1 MYIQVFP
8 IDLEIFIAWSS
19 YSTSSD
25 GGGGDCNVQS
35 SSSQQQQQQY
45 LFDACKTPVGLFMQA
60 KSYASSSSQK
70 QPQKQ
75 GQGISSYGSTQA
87 NVASQ
92 ANLKEASVPA
102 SSSSSAPERQSLE
115 AIKSLFPDYGDLFL
129 IACLQVFDGSVDR
142 TIDALLSENLP
153 PSLSTMDRTIK
164 KAWLGKGGGG
174 ESVAISQGT
183 QGRSNETVYHLTEDK
198 NAKES
203 VREQVRAE
211 RRQWEQDMALIARE
225 YDDDYDDQYDEA
237 LAYKPSVAS
246 TGIVEGNCDIDTS
259 YPLMSNG
266 DKADTTSGASVS
278 KTTASSRPSSQGVSK
293 EEPSH
298 KKLTD
303 ARGGSRQE
311 SSINIHQQMAEM
323 KRLNQITRED
333 EREVQFWKDMR
344 NDNHKV
350 PVGQT
355 HTQGGDDRSLATPMA
370 KPVST
375 QSTSKSQ
382 RPSDKQPPSSSQ
394 RAHTD
399 QAQSH
404 GRTKADALH
413 RKEPSATTSATPF
426 TSAKPREPQ
435 QPSAKAVNGATS
447 ATNTTDSDTST
458 PPPTPAPQQP
468 QPQPH
473 KRDNKK
479 FDRHHQRDRAAR
491 KMI

>member
-1 MYIQVFP
+1 MQTMSG
-8 IDLEIFIAWSS
+8 SS
-19 YSTSSD
+19 R
-25 GGGGDCNVQS
+25 
-35 SSSQQQQQQY
+35 SSQ
-45 LFDACKTPVGLFMQA
+45 
-60 KSYASSSSQK
+60 SQLL
-70 QPQKQ
+70 KQ
-75 GQGISSYGSTQA
+75 GQGMSSNGSTR
-87 NVASQ
+87 ASGAARSNQ
-92 ANLKEASVPA
+92 KEASIPA

-211 RRQWEQDMALIARE
+211 RRQWEQDMALIERE

-237 LAYKPSVAS
+237 LAYKPSVAFS
-246 TGIVEGNCDIDTS
+246 GVVEGNGDLDTS
-259 YPLMSNG
+259 YPTMSNC
-266 DKADTTSGASVS
+266 DKADTTSGSSVS
-278 KTTASSRPSSQGVSK
+278 KTSTSSRPSSQGVSK
-293 EEPSH
+293 EKPSH
-298 KKLTD
+298 KKTTD
-303 ARGGSRQE
+303 TRGGSRQE
-311 SSINIHQQMAEM
+311 SSIDIHQQMAEM

-355 HTQGGDDRSLATPMA
+355 QGGDDRSVATPTA
-370 KPVST
+370 RPVSI
-375 QSTSKSQ
+375 QSSTSKSQ
-382 RPSDKQPPSSSQ
+382 RPSDNQPSSSSQ
-394 RAHTD
+394 RVNTD

-404 GRTKADALH
+404 GITKADSLH
-413 RKEPSATTSATPF
+413 RKEPSTTSTSSATPF
-426 TSAKPREPQ
+426 SSGKPRESQ
-435 QPSAKAVNGATS
+435 SKVVN
-447 ATNTTDSDTST
+447 DTSSAPSGAPDSSGT
-458 PPPTPAPQQP
+458 LPPPLPPA
-468 QPQPH
+468 PH

>member
-413 RKEPSATTSATPF
+413 RKEPSTTSTSSATPF
-426 TSAKPREPQ
+426 SSGKPHESQLNAKV
-435 QPSAKAVNGATS
+435 VN
-447 ATNTTDSDTST
+447 DTSSAPSGAPDSSGT
-458 PPPTPAPQQP
+458 LPPPLPPA
-468 QPQPH
+468 PH

>member
-1 MYIQVFP
+1 
-8 IDLEIFIAWSS
+8 
-19 YSTSSD
+19 
-25 GGGGDCNVQS
+25 
-35 SSSQQQQQQY
+35 
-45 LFDACKTPVGLFMQA
+45 MQA
-60 KSYASSSSQK
+60 KASGSRNSQS
-70 QPQKQ
+70 QRQKQ
-75 GQGISSYGSTQA
+75 GQGMSTNGSAQA
-87 NVASQ
+87 SIASQ

-102 SSSSSAPERQSLE
+102 LSSSSAPERQSLE

-153 PSLSTMDRTIK
+153 PSLLTMDRTIK
-164 KAWLGKGGGG
+164 KAWLGKGGG

-203 VREQVRAE
+203 LREQVRAE

-246 TGIVEGNCDIDTS
+246 SSIVEGNDDSDTS
-259 YPLMSNG
+259 YPIMSNG
-266 DKADTTSGASVS
+266 DKADTTSGSSVS
-278 KTTASSRPSSQGVSK
+278 KTTIASRPSSQGVSK
-293 EEPSH
+293 EKPSH
-298 KKLTD
+298 KKATD
-303 ARGGSRQE
+303 TQRGDSRQE

-350 PVGQT
+350 PIGQT
-355 HTQGGDDRSLATPMA
+355 QTQGGDDRSVATATA
-370 KPVST
+370 KPA
-375 QSTSKSQ
+375 SKSQ
-382 RPSDKQPPSSSQ
+382 RPSDKQPSSQ
-394 RAHTD
+394 RAQTD
-399 QAQSH
+399 QAPSH